1 MGELKDYFDNLQKNQ
16 KQMIHAFKLPVN
28 MNAPAYPSLDNA
40 AKPAQP
46 EVFASMVQQKSQ
58 LGKSNDP

>member
-1 MGELKDYFDNLQKNQ
+1 
-16 KQMIHAFKLPVN
+16 MIHAFKLPVN
-28 MNAPAYPSLDNA
+28 MNAPAYPSLDTA